1 MTVTA
6 TMYRNGVAVDEPVAV
21 DALAPAVGTDGA
33 FVWVDAVAAT
43 TAELAVVGDQLA
55 LHPLAV
61 EDALHA
67 RQRPKIEQ
75 YDHFLFLTVY
85 GMQERSPQVEPGG
98 GCEIN
103 LFVTPA
109 FAVTVRHEPAYD
121 FDELRRRLDRAPEQ
135 LAVGGAFFTYALLD
149 EIIDGYLSALDRLH
163 LRIEELEDSLVYHAA
178 QVEGLQAAF
187 TVRRAVIYSRR
198 AVSPLREVLSV
209 LARRDQSVLQHDLD
223 AYYRDLY
230 DHVVRI
236 NEELETALDLIAAA
250 LEAHLSVVSN
260 RMNET
265 VLKVSAWAAIFALP
279 TVIASIY
286 GMNFEQMPELRW
298 DLGYPYALALML
310 SSAVGLYALFRHK
323 RWL

>member
-1 MTVTA
+1 VVGA
-6 TMYRNGVAVDEPVAV
+6 TP
-21 DALAPAVGTDGA
+21 
-33 FVWVDAVAAT
+33 
-43 TAELAVVGDQLA
+43 AELNTVGDQLG
-55 LHPLAV
+55 LHALAV

-85 GMQERSPQVEPGG
+85 GMRADAPHVDPGG

-103 LFVTPA
+103 LFVAPA
-109 FAVTVRHEPAYD
+109 FVVTVRHDPAYD
-121 FDELRRRLDRAPEQ
+121 FDELRRRLDRAPDQ
-135 LAVGGAFFTYALLD
+135 LAIGGAFFTYALLD
-149 EIIDGYLSALDRLH
+149 EIVDGYLSALDRLH
-163 LRIEELEDSLVYHAA
+163 LRIEELEDSLVYRAA

-209 LARRDQSVLQHDLD
+209 LARRDQSVLRHDLD

-260 RMNET
+260 RMNEI
-265 VLKVSAWAAIFALP
+265 VLKVSGWAAIFALP

-286 GMNFEQMPELRW
+286 GMNFSHMPELSWR
-298 DLGYPYALALML
+298 LGYPGALTLMAC
-310 SSAVGLYALFRHK
+310 SAGGLYLLFRRK